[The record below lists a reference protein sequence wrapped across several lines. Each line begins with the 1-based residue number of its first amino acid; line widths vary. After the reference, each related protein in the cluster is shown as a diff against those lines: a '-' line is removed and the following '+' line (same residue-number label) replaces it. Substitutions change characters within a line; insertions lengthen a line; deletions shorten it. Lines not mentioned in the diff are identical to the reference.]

1 MKKLSLHI
9 FLVMMFCNVGFADLN
24 GKKLYCYAEK
34 SNKERESHAA
44 LVFIENM
51 KLGKNIKQ
59 VKFSFMR
66 VYNSTVGHA
75 DVLFQKTFNYYEVGE
90 KYIEEEYKRMVPN
103 GKIKKT
109 VQEGVIHIDS
119 SLSGLTGSSIVQL
132 DRRTLVLKVVGALS
146 HPHPICEIVDYDPL
160 EKFRKIYR
168 NALTKEEKK
177 ENKI

>member
-1 MKKLSLHI
+1 
-9 FLVMMFCNVGFADLN
+9 MMFCNVGFADLN

-34 SNKERESHAA
+34 FNKVRESYAA
-44 LVFIENM
+44 LVFIEN
-51 KLGKNIKQ
+51 KQ

-66 VYNSTVGHA
+66 AVHSTVEHS

-103 GKIKKT
+103 GKVKST

-119 SLSGLTGSSIVQL
+119 SVSGRTGTDIVRL
-132 DRRTLVLKVVGALS
+132 DRRTLVLKVSGAYN
-146 HPHPICEIVDYDPL
+146 PICEIVDYDPL
-160 EKFRKIYR
+160 EKFEKIYR
-168 NALTKEEKK
+168 GALIKEEKK